1 MSDYDTEDLAAQLA
15 SENSR
20 ENIKRRRTQRA
31 RRRRM
36 AVLRGLVRLICTVF
50 LLVFV
55 GISGY
60 YLIGWGVEAYR
71 DIREMYEAY
80 LVRQEENRGEVDV
93 RFDGYTNVLVL
104 GLDDAV
110 NMDEAP
116 EKRAD
121 AILLM
126 SMENATGKV
135 RILNIPRDTW
145 VPMAQGKG
153 ETRLSHV
160 YAVGGAPLMVRT
172 INQMFDISIHQYVVI
187 DMDTFEKIVDAVG
200 GVDLYVERD
209 MDYEDPEAGLSIH
222 MRQGYRHLDGAEAE
236 QYLRYRGDD
245 LGDLGRTQRQQKFV
259 KAFYTKLLRVDT
271 LPKIPQLADILKQD
285 VTTSAELFD
294 SVHIGNVV
302 RKLNAQPPRTIML
315 PGDFAR
321 DDDTVWIMDRAATDK
336 IIRELFPSEETE
348 GEQKKE
354 E

>member
-1 MSDYDTEDLAAQLA
+1 MAQEPEITPSDKKTTDRMFIKYAGIIFTFSFVLVCVIYYAGGYFFSSSLKDADVGTSVSDDLGYVLLMGVDRRDDDIGRSDTLMLAAVDEKKDRI
-15 SENSR
+15 S
-20 ENIKRRRTQRA
+20 
-31 RRRRM
+31 
-36 AVLRGLVRLICTVF
+36 
-50 LLVFV
+50 LL
-55 GISGY
+55 S
-60 YLIGWGVEAYR
+60 
-71 DIREMYEAY
+71 
-80 LVRQEENRGEVDV
+80 
-93 RFDGYTNVLVL
+93 
-104 GLDDAV
+104 
-110 NMDEAP
+110 
-116 EKRAD
+116 
-121 AILLM
+121 
-126 SMENATGKV
+126 
-135 RILNIPRDTW
+135 IPRDTRVEIGNYGYDKINHAYAFGGHDLTISSIRKLLG
-145 VPMAQGKG
+145 VPV
-153 ETRLSHV
+153 SH
-160 YAVGGAPLMVRT
+160 YIL
-172 INQMFDISIHQYVVI
+172 I
-187 DMDTFEKIVDAVG
+187 DTSAFERIVDAVG

-259 KAFYTKLLRVDT
+259 KAFYAKLLRVDT